1 MSLIL
6 LVCSKSRKQDVALES
21 IDPKEL
27 LGQRRPA
34 EGEQGCRRV
43 GIWRLVVQ
51 TPPKVR
57 IVGVTGGKWVRTVR
71 HL

>member
-6 LVCSKSRKQDVALES
+6 LVCSKSRKQDVALEFNRL
-21 IDPKEL
+21 KEL
-27 LGQRRPA
+27 LGQQRLA

-57 IVGVTGGKWVRTVR
+57 IVGVTGGK
-71 HL
+71 

>member
-6 LVCSKSRKQDVALES
+6 LGCSKSRKQDVALVS

-27 LGQRRPA
+27 LGQQRAA

-43 GIWRLVVQ
+43 GIWRLVV
-51 TPPKVR
+51 
-57 IVGVTGGKWVRTVR
+57 
-71 HL
+71 